1 MPYKDPERQRQYK
14 KEYRLKNREKLKK
27 YNKIYNKIY
36 NKRPDVKKRAQEREQ
51 RPEVIAYRKQYGQT
65 ERRYFSQLFN
75 KMKKRSK
82 TNKDKWSCKFEFKNA
97 EDLKNHWHKQKD
109 EMGPNCP
116 ITRQP
121 LTMTRYKNEGGG
133 VTYTNIS
140 PDRLFSSITYTKQN
154 VLFTSAG
161 WNISKSRFKYHE
173 LPVYCG
179 NQLAQR
185 VFKILHERFPGG
197 TDEWEKID
205 GIDWGKH
212 REFYE

>member
-1 MPYKDPERQRQYK
+1 MPYKDPERQRQNK
-14 KEYRLKNREKLKK
+14 KRYRLKNKEKIKK
-27 YNKIYNKIY
+27 YNEIYNQ
-36 NKRPDVKKRAQEREQ
+36 RPEVKKRMQEREQ
-51 RPEVIAYRKQYGQT
+51 RPEVIKQRKQYGQT
-65 ERRYFSQLFN
+65 EKRYFSLLFN
-75 KMKKRSK
+75 KIKKRSK

-121 LTMTRYKNEGGG
+121 LTMTRYKKEGGG

-173 LPVYCG
+173 LPIYCG
-179 NQLAQR
+179 KFLSKR
-185 VFKILHERFPGG
+185 FFKILNKRFPIE
-197 TDEWEKID
+197 DWDMID
-205 GIDWGKH
+205 GYDWENNRKY
-212 REFYE
+212 YEME